1 MASLY
6 AIIAD
11 QSNGEFLTILF
22 LGLIF
27 LAVVLYKYDIIE
39 KRQLRPTGLD
49 KALIYSSAG
58 IALFCGI
65 LLFGKLLF
73 PDNVDS
79 LLQLLGLRDA
89 LKSATLSFQTLV
101 LGVMSLLI

>member
-6 AIIAD
+6 ALFAD
-11 QSNGEFLTILF
+11 QSNGEFFTIMF

-27 LAVVLYKYDIIE
+27 LAVVLYKNDVIE
-39 KRQLRPTGLD
+39 KRHLRPTGFD
-49 KALIYSSAG
+49 KALIYASG
-58 IALFCGI
+58 FIALFCGI

-73 PDNVDS
+73 PDNVDT

-89 LKSATLSFQTLV
+89 LKSATLSFQSVV
-101 LGVMSLLI
+101 LGILGLLM